1 MKLMGGR
8 LVTGVL
14 KGYDQLMN
22 LVLDNTIEYLR
33 DAEDDTVIL
42 KDQTRNLGLTVIRG
56 TMLLTLSPTSGAE
69 IISNPYEPY
78 DNEEGF

>member
-1 MKLMGGR
+1 MGGR

-42 KDQTRNLGLTVIRG
+42 KDQTRNLGLIVIRG

>member
-1 MKLMGGR
+1 MGGR

-22 LVLDNTIEYLR
+22 LVLDNTVEYLR

-42 KDQTRNLGLTVIRG
+42 KDQTRNLGLIVIRG

>member
-1 MKLMGGR
+1 MGGR

>member
-42 KDQTRNLGLTVIRG
+42 KDQTRNLGLIVIRG